1 MKDIQEDQPQT
12 QVEEYDPS
20 ILPNVLPIYFKRLF
34 PHKLFYKWLSYGEPT
49 PSSVFV
55 NREISFTID
64 DDIYIRYLSFENDAE
79 LEKEI
84 NSKAPNK
91 IDIGAVFS
99 SRPKHHRSTPRMLPV
114 EREIVFDIDLSDY
127 NPVRTCCQGNS
138 ICQKCWKFMVVSVK
152 VLDTA
157 VREDFG
163 FEHIFWVF
171 SGRRGIHAWICDPE
185 ARKLDNKARSAF
197 ADYMS
202 LITFS
207 SDSKSEGEQDT
218 IARVTIGDKMHHSVK
233 RALKIIEPHF
243 EEVILIDQN
252 LFGQENGILK
262 LIQVIPDENA
272 RKEAEQY
279 LRKFEGK
286 SSKEIWD
293 AFVKYAN
300 SMRTSQSG
308 SVWNRKLKYIVEEVQ
323 IALMYPRLDI
333 NVTKG
338 INHLLKSPFVI
349 HPATGKVCVPF
360 SAQAVSKFDPNAVP
374 TINQL
379 LEDINKYDE
388 ERKDQN
394 SNDDKSNMKE
404 YRKTG
409 MLKGVKVFEEF
420 LRKMYKGIGKD
431 KFDF

>member
-1 MKDIQEDQPQT
+1 M
-12 QVEEYDPS
+12 
-20 ILPNVLPIYFKRLF
+20 
-34 PHKLFYKWLSYGEPT
+34 T
-49 PSSVFV
+49 PGSVFV

-64 DDIYIRYLSFENDAE
+64 DVYIRYLSFESEAE

-84 NSKAPNK
+84 NTKAPHK

-99 SRPKHHRSTPRMLPV
+99 SRPKHHRSTPRMQPV

-127 NPVRTCCQGNS
+127 NPVRTCCKENS
-138 ICQKCWKFMVVSVK
+138 ICEKCWKFMVVAVK

-163 FEHIFWVF
+163 YEHIFWVF
-171 SGRRGIHAWICDPE
+171 SGRRGIHAWICDAE
-185 ARKLDNKARSAF
+185 ARKLDNKARSAL
-197 ADYMS
+197 ADYLS

-207 SDSKSEGEQDT
+207 SDSNATGTGEAEA
-218 IARVTIGDKMHHSVK
+218 IARVTIGETMHHSVK

-243 EEVILIDQN
+243 EEVILVDQN
-252 LFGQENGILK
+252 LFGNENGIMK
-262 LIQVIPDENA
+262 LVQVIPDDNA

-293 AFVKYAN
+293 AFVKFAN
-300 SMRTSQSG
+300 SMRTSQTG
-308 SVWNRKLKYIVEEVQ
+308 SVWNRKLKYIIEEIQ

-338 INHLLKSPFVI
+338 MNHLLKSPFVI

-360 SAQAVSKFDPNAVP
+360 SAQAVSKFDPKLVP
-374 TINQL
+374 TINCL

-394 SNDDKSNMKE
+394 ANDDKSNMKE

-420 LRKMYKGIGKD
+420 LRKMYKGMGKG
-431 KFDF
+431 KLDF

>member
-1 MKDIQEDQPQT
+1 MLTIPA
-12 QVEEYDPS
+12 
-20 ILPNVLPIYFKRLF
+20 
-34 PHKLFYKWLSYGEPT
+34 T
-49 PSSVFV
+49 PGSVFV
-55 NREISFTID
+55 NREISFTLE
-64 DDIYIRYLSFENDAE
+64 DDIYNRYLSFENEAD

-84 NSKAPNK
+84 NTRAPHK

-127 NPVRTCCQGNS
+127 NSVRTCCQGNS
-138 ICQKCWKFMVVSVK
+138 ICQKCWKFMVVAVK
-152 VLDTA
+152 ILDTA

-185 ARKLDNKARSAF
+185 ARKLDNKSRSAL
-197 ADYMS
+197 ADYMN

-207 SDSKSEGEQDT
+207 SDGGSAEAEA
-218 IARVTIGDKMHHSVK
+218 IARVVIGEKMHHSVK
-233 RALKIIEPHF
+233 RAMKVVEAHF
-243 EEVILIDQN
+243 EEVILVDQN
-252 LFGQENGILK
+252 LFALENGITK
-262 LIQVIPDENA
+262 LVQMISDDNA
-272 RKEAEQY
+272 RKEADLY

-293 AFVKYAN
+293 AFCKYAN
-300 SMRTSQSG
+300 SMRTSQTG
-308 SVWNRKLKYIVEEVQ
+308 SAWARKLKYIIEEIQ
-323 IALMYPRLDI
+323 IALIYPRLDI

-338 INHLLKSPFVI
+338 MNHLLKSPFVI

-360 SAQAVSKFDPNAVP
+360 SAQAVSKFDPNKVP

-388 ERKDQN
+388 ERKGQ
-394 SNDDKSNMKE
+394 SVNDDKSNMKE

-420 LRKMYKGIGKD
+420 LRKMYKGIGREKL
-431 KFDF
+431 DF

>member
-1 MKDIQEDQPQT
+1 M
-12 QVEEYDPS
+12 
-20 ILPNVLPIYFKRLF
+20 
-34 PHKLFYKWLSYGEPT
+34 
-49 PSSVFV
+49 
-55 NREISFTID
+55 
-64 DDIYIRYLSFENDAE
+64 SFESEAE

-84 NSKAPNK
+84 NSKAPHK
-91 IDIGAVFS
+91 IDIGPVFS

-127 NPVRTCCQGNS
+127 NPVRTCCQENS
-138 ICQKCWKFMVVSVK
+138 ICQKCWKFMVVAVK
-152 VLDTA
+152 ILDTA

-163 FEHIFWVF
+163 FEHMFWVF

-185 ARKLDNKARSAF
+185 ARMLDNKARSAL
-197 ADYMS
+197 ADYLN
-202 LITFS
+202 LISFS
-207 SDSKSEGEQDT
+207 SDNNAAGNSEGEA
-218 IARVTIGDKMHHSVK
+218 IARVTVGEKLHHSVR
-233 RALKIIEPHF
+233 RALKVIEPHF
-243 EEVILIDQN
+243 EEVILVDQN
-252 LFGQENGILK
+252 LFGHENGIMK
-262 LIQVIPDENA
+262 LVQVIPDDNA
-272 RKEAEQY
+272 RKEAELY

-286 SSKEIWD
+286 TSKEIWE
-293 AFVKYAN
+293 AFCKFAN
-300 SMRTSQSG
+300 SMRMSQTG
-308 SVWNRKLKYIVEEVQ
+308 SVWSRKLKFIIEEIQ

-349 HPATGKVCVPF
+349 HPATGKVCVPL

-394 SNDDKSNMKE
+394 ANDDKSNMKE

-431 KFDF
+431 KLDF

>member
-1 MKDIQEDQPQT
+1 M
-12 QVEEYDPS
+12 
-20 ILPNVLPIYFKRLF
+20 
-34 PHKLFYKWLSYGEPT
+34 
-49 PSSVFV
+49 
-55 NREISFTID
+55 NREISFTI
-64 DDIYIRYLSFENDAE
+64 DDIYIRYLSFESEAE

-84 NSKAPNK
+84 NSKAPHK
-91 IDIGAVFS
+91 IDIGAVFTC
-99 SRPKHHRSTPRMLPV
+99 RPKHHRSTPRMLPV

-127 NPVRTCCQGNS
+127 NPVRTCCQENA
-138 ICQKCWKFMVVSVK
+138 ICQKCWKFMVVAVK
-152 VLDTA
+152 VLDIA

-185 ARKLDNKARSAF
+185 ARKLDNKARSAL

-207 SDSKSEGEQDT
+207 SDNNATSNGEAET
-218 IARVTIGDKMHHSVK
+218 IARVIIGDKMHHSVK

-243 EEVILIDQN
+243 EEVILVDQN
-252 LFGQENGILK
+252 LFAQENGIMK

-272 RKEAEQY
+272 RKETEQY
-279 LRKFEGK
+279 LRKFDGK

-293 AFVKYAN
+293 AFTKFAN
-300 SMRTSQSG
+300 SMRTSQTG
-308 SVWNRKLKYIVEEVQ
+308 SIWNRKLKYIIEEIQ

-360 SAQAVSKFDPNAVP
+360 SVQAVSKFDPNTVP

-394 SNDDKSNMKE
+394 ANDDKSNMKE

-420 LRKMYKGIGKD
+420 LRKMYSGIGKD
-431 KFDF
+431 KMDF

>member
-1 MKDIQEDQPQT
+1 MT
-12 QVEEYDPS
+12 S
-20 ILPNVLPIYFKRLF
+20 HLANNT
-34 PHKLFYKWLSYGEPT
+34 KLLTIPAT
-49 PSSVFV
+49 PGSVFV
-55 NREISFTID
+55 NREISFTVE
-64 DDIYIRYLSFENDAE
+64 DDIYMRYLSFESEAE

-84 NSKAPNK
+84 NTRAPHK
-91 IDIGAVFS
+91 IDIGPVFS

-127 NPVRTCCQGNS
+127 NPVRTCCKENS
-138 ICQKCWKFMVVSVK
+138 ICQKCWKFMVVAVK
-152 VLDTA
+152 ILDTA

-163 FEHIFWVF
+163 FEHILWVF

-185 ARKLDNKARSAF
+185 ARKLDNKARSAL

-207 SDSKSEGEQDT
+207 SSDSANAEAET
-218 IARVTIGDKMHHSVK
+218 IARVMIGEKMHHSVK
-233 RALKIIEPHF
+233 RAMNVIEAYF
-243 EEVILIDQN
+243 EEVILVDQN
-252 LFGQENGILK
+252 LFAHENGITK
-262 LIQVIPDENA
+262 LVQVIPDDNA
-272 RKEAEQY
+272 RREADQY

-293 AFVKYAN
+293 AFCKYAN
-300 SMRTSQSG
+300 SMRTAQSG
-308 SVWNRKLKYIVEEVQ
+308 TTWNRKLKNIIEEIQ

-360 SAQAVSKFDPNAVP
+360 SAQAVSKFDPNKVP

-379 LEDINKYDE
+379 LEDINKYDQ
-388 ERKDQN
+388 ERKSQN
-394 SNDDKSNMKE
+394 ANDDKSNMKE

-420 LRKMYKGIGKD
+420 LRKMYKGIGRD
-431 KFDF
+431 KLDF